1 MESGDIMRV
10 ITCILLFLICSCTSM
25 KRTEHLT
32 NPELSSFYPMTIQA
46 LEVVCVDTLH
56 PPGAPRNPVGP
67 QRPTFPPYPRNE
79 ITYVY
84 EVFISVKLPYA
95 DMIWD
100 QPFYVEVEL
109 PTEKKHEVAF
119 NEECDRLYGDLQ
131 NDFGF
136 LLKTTKKGLSQFTLG
151 FIDELDDVQYDF
163 YNPFRSKEVRLN

>member
-1 MESGDIMRV
+1 MRLM
-10 ITCILLFLICSCTSM
+10 ICILLLLICSCTSM

-32 NPELSSFYPMTIQA
+32 NPQLSSVYPMTIETI
-46 LEVVCVDTLH
+46 EVTCVDTLH
-56 PPGAPRNPVGP
+56 PIAYPAVIGY
-67 QRPTFPPYPRNE
+67 QRSTPPPPYNVSR
-79 ITYVY
+79 ITFVY
-84 EVFISVKLPYA
+84 EVFISFKLPYA

-100 QPFYVEVEL
+100 QPFYIEVEL
-109 PTEKKHEVAF
+109 PTEKKHEVSF

-151 FIDELDDVQYDF
+151 FTDEEGEVNYDF